1 MGSQFIFL
9 LWRNAVDSYPYNL
22 LIEKIILKNHL
33 NSLEFVIK
41 SYIASGK
48 VFIPFISK
56 MDYAC
61 LHAKSLQPC
70 LTLCKLMDCGPPA
83 SSVHVRQEEYSPGK
97 NTGVGCHAFLQ
108 GIFPTQ
114 GSNPHLLCLPA
125 LAGGSLT
132 LSRLGSPQLTR
143 LCCFCCSVAQSYQ
156 LFATPWTAAC
166 QASLSLTISQSLPK
180 FVSIA

>member
-97 NTGVGCHAFLQ
+97 NTGVGSHAFLR

-114 GSNPHLLCLPA
+114 GLNPHLLCLPA

-143 LCCFCCSVAQSYQ
+143 LCCFCCSVARS
-156 LFATPWTAAC
+156 
-166 QASLSLTISQSLPK
+166 
-180 FVSIA
+180 